1 METRSPGRLR
11 RIVISSLISV
21 VLLPGPEPALGADN
35 TIVEESL
42 QISTSTSGDTIDYTG
57 TYSFSDFA
65 VPSPAP
71 DSVPAAQGPVFV
83 VGDGVEVDVSSADE
97 WNRALE
103 ECLAHAAN
111 GPILLQQCRIILG
124 LEHPQTSETPDPDT
138 ATSTTPSVESLSPR
152 QIINYA
158 HAQHTINGAGLAWQP
173 KTNALV
179 GLPTLVHVT
188 SPTQNTTLSLFGQ
201 AITIAL
207 EASHFSYDFGDGSP
221 TLETTDPSAPY
232 PVQTLNHVYTQT
244 SPGRIITLTTTWNA
258 TITYPSGRSA
268 YLANALTSTE
278 SSTPITIL
286 RATINLIPTDK

>member
-1 METRSPGRLR
+1 MPLNPSKR
-11 RIVISSLISV
+11 LISTGIASLA
-21 VLLPGPEPALGADN
+21 LLIWGDMEPAFAMDLSDLTVSTSDATIEADGFFSYSSAPEPA
-35 TIVEESL
+35 
-42 QISTSTSGDTIDYTG
+42 
-57 TYSFSDFA
+57 F
-65 VPSPAP
+65 
-71 DSVPAAQGPVFV
+71 SVPVVEGPVFV

-124 LEHPQTSETPDPDT
+124 LEHPQTSETPDSDPTTNT
-138 ATSTTPSVESLSPR
+138 APSVESLSPR
-152 QIINYA
+152 QIISYA

-201 AITIAL
+201 SITIAL

-221 TLETTDPSAPY
+221 TLETEDPSAPY

-258 TITYPSGRSA
+258 TITYPSGRSV

>member
-1 METRSPGRLR
+1 MKAHNPNKR
-11 RIVISSLISV
+11 RQFLASLIIFP
-21 VLLPGPEPALGADN
+21 LLCLSSSPAFAEDGIDFTRTTSNN
-35 TIVEESL
+35 TIYV
-42 QISTSTSGDTIDYTG
+42 GG
-57 TYSFSDFA
+57 TYRFSTTPVQA
-65 VPSPAP
+65 TPVP
-71 DSVPAAQGPVFV
+71 DSTPAAQGPVFV

-111 GPILLQQCRIILG
+111 GPILLQRCRIILG
-124 LEHPQTSETPDPDT
+124 LEQPEPGETPDPDP
-138 ATSTTPSVESLSPR
+138 ATSTAPSVESLSPR
-152 QIINYA
+152 QIISYA

-188 SPTQNTTLSLFGQ
+188 SPTQNATLSLFGQ
-201 AITIAL
+201 AISIAL

-221 TLETTDPSAPY
+221 TLETEDPSAPY
-232 PVQTLNHVYTQT
+232 PVQTLSHVYTET

-278 SSTPITIL
+278 SFTPITIL

>member
-1 METRSPGRLR
+1 MKPHNPNKTQRL
-11 RIVISSLISV
+11 IASL
-21 VLLPGPEPALGADN
+21 LLAPLLCLPAAPALAEDGIDFTRTTSNN
-35 TIVEESL
+35 TIYV
-42 QISTSTSGDTIDYTG
+42 GG
-57 TYSFSDFA
+57 TYRFSTTPVQA
-65 VPSPAP
+65 APVP
-71 DSVPAAQGPVFV
+71 DSVPVVEGPVFS

-103 ECLAHAAN
+103 DCLAHAAN

-124 LEHPQTSETPDPDT
+124 LEHPQAGETPDPDP
-138 ATSTTPSVESLSPR
+138 ATSTAPSVESLSPR
-152 QIINYA
+152 QIISYA

-188 SPTQNTTLSLFGQ
+188 SPTQNATLSLFGQ
-201 AITIAL
+201 AISIAL

-232 PVQTLNHVYTQT
+232 PVQTLSHVYTQT

-258 TITYPSGRSA
+258 TITYPSGRSV

-286 RATINLIPTDK
+286 RAKINLIPTDK

>member
-1 METRSPGRLR
+1 MNLR
-11 RIVISSLISV
+11 GMYSV
-21 VLLPGPEPALGADN
+21 
-35 TIVEESL
+35 
-42 QISTSTSGDTIDYTG
+42 
-57 TYSFSDFA
+57 SD
-65 VPSPAP
+65 VPVQAAPVP
-71 DSVPAAQGPVFV
+71 DSVPVVQGPVFS
-83 VGDGVEVDVSSADE
+83 VGDGIEVGVSSADE

-124 LEHPQTSETPDPDT
+124 LEHPESGESPDSDP
-138 ATSTTPSVESLSPR
+138 ATSTAPSVETLTPR
-152 QIINYA
+152 QIVSYA

-173 KTNALV
+173 KTNAFV

-188 SPTQNTTLSLFGQ
+188 SPTQNATLSLFGQ

-221 TLETTDPSAPY
+221 TLETEDPSAPY
-232 PVQTLNHVYTQT
+232 PVQTLSHVYTQT

-258 TITYPSGRSA
+258 TITYPSGRSV

-286 RATINLIPTDK
+286 RATINIIPTNK

>member
-1 METRSPGRLR
+1 MKLHNPNRLHR
-11 RIVISSLISV
+11 FSGAISLF
-21 VLLPGPEPALGADN
+21 VLLVLSPVPAHAADSHDLSV
-35 TIVEESL
+35 IASDDSIYVE
-42 QISTSTSGDTIDYTG
+42 G
-57 TYSFSDFA
+57 TYTFSTTP
-65 VPSPAP
+65 VPAPVP
-71 DSVPAAQGPVFV
+71 DSVPAAQGPVFS
-83 VGDGVEVDVSSADE
+83 VGDGIEVDVSSADE

-124 LEHPQTSETPDPDT
+124 LEHPESGETPDSDP
-138 ATSTTPSVESLSPR
+138 ATNTTPSVESLSPR

-188 SPTQNTTLSLFGQ
+188 SPTQNATLSLFGQ
-201 AITIAL
+201 SISIAL

-258 TITYPSGRSA
+258 TITYPSGRSV

-278 SSTPITIL
+278 TSTPITIL
-286 RATINLIPTDK
+286 RATINLIPTDE

>member
-1 METRSPGRLR
+1 MKLHNPNRLHR
-11 RIVISSLISV
+11 FSGAISLF
-21 VLLPGPEPALGADN
+21 VLLVLSPVPAHAADSHDLSV
-35 TIVEESL
+35 IASDDSIYVE
-42 QISTSTSGDTIDYTG
+42 G
-57 TYSFSDFA
+57 TYTFSTTP
-65 VPSPAP
+65 VPAPVP
-71 DSVPAAQGPVFV
+71 DSVPAVQGPVFS

-124 LEHPQTSETPDPDT
+124 LEHPQTSETPDSDP

-188 SPTQNTTLSLFGQ
+188 SPTQNATLSLFGQ
-201 AITIAL
+201 AISIAL

-232 PVQTLNHVYTQT
+232 PVQTLNHVYTET

-258 TITYPSGRSA
+258 TITYPSGRSV

-278 SSTPITIL
+278 TSTPITIL
-286 RATINLIPTDK
+286 RAKINLIPTDK

>member
-1 METRSPGRLR
+1 MKPHNPSKTRRF
-11 RIVISSLISV
+11 VASL
-21 VLLPGPEPALGADN
+21 LLAPLLCLSAAPALAEDRF
-35 TIVEESL
+35 TL
-42 QISTSTSGDTIDYTG
+42 TTSTSGDTLYTG
-57 TYSFSDFA
+57 GVFTHSKELPQA
-65 VPSPAP
+65 IPEE
-71 DSVPAAQGPVFV
+71 SVPGSQGPVFS

-124 LEHPQTSETPDPDT
+124 LEHPEPGETPDSDPT
-138 ATSTTPSVESLSPR
+138 TSTAPSVESLSPR

-188 SPTQNTTLSLFGQ
+188 SPTQNATLSLFGQ
-201 AITIAL
+201 PITIAL

-258 TITYPSGRSA
+258 TITYPSGRSV

-278 SSTPITIL
+278 TSTPITIL
-286 RATINLIPTDK
+286 RAKISLVPSDK

>member
-1 METRSPGRLR
+1 MKPHNPNKTQRL
-11 RIVISSLISV
+11 IASL
-21 VLLPGPEPALGADN
+21 LLAPLLCLPAAPALAEDDFHFIVSASDN
-35 TIVEESL
+35 TIYTGGVLTQSRDLPQAIPEES
-42 QISTSTSGDTIDYTG
+42 
-57 TYSFSDFA
+57 
-65 VPSPAP
+65 VPGS
-71 DSVPAAQGPVFV
+71 QGPVFV
-83 VGDGVEVDVSSADE
+83 VGDGIEVDVSSADE

-124 LEHPQTSETPDPDT
+124 LEHPQTSETPDSDP
-138 ATSTTPSVESLSPR
+138 ATSTAPSVESLSPR

-188 SPTQNTTLSLFGQ
+188 SPTQNATLSLFGQ
-201 AITIAL
+201 SISIAL

-258 TITYPSGRSA
+258 TITYPSGRSV

-278 SSTPITIL
+278 TSTPITIL
-286 RATINLIPTDK
+286 RAKINLIPTDK

>member
-1 METRSPGRLR
+1 MNLSDAMSRIPKPQHLAIVVSLAWIVFSPSVAYANDGITLN
-11 RIVISSLISV
+11 VWGQGDEISAEGNV
-21 VLLPGPEPALGADN
+21 RHYQATPVPD
-35 TIVEESL
+35 
-42 QISTSTSGDTIDYTG
+42 STS
-57 TYSFSDFA
+57 A
-65 VPSPAP
+65 V
-71 DSVPAAQGPVFV
+71 QGPVFV
-83 VGDGVEVDVSSADE
+83 VGDGIEVGVSSADE

-138 ATSTTPSVESLSPR
+138 ATSTAPSVESLSPR

-188 SPTQNTTLSLFGQ
+188 SPTQNATLSLFGQ
-201 AITIAL
+201 SISIAL
-207 EASHFSYDFGDGSP
+207 EASHFSYDFGDNTP

-232 PVQTLNHVYTQT
+232 PVQTLNHVYTET

-258 TITYPSGRSA
+258 TITYPSGRSV

-286 RATINLIPTDK
+286 RATISLVPSDK

>member
-1 METRSPGRLR
+1 MKPHNLNKRRQFLASLTIPPLLCLSSSPAFAEDGIDFTRTTSN
-11 RIVISSLISV
+11 
-21 VLLPGPEPALGADN
+21 N
-35 TIVEESL
+35 TIYV
-42 QISTSTSGDTIDYTG
+42 GG
-57 TYSFSDFA
+57 TYRFSTTPVQA
-65 VPSPAP
+65 APVP
-71 DSVPAAQGPVFV
+71 DSVPVVQGPVFS
-83 VGDGVEVDVSSADE
+83 VGDGIEVDVSSADE

-124 LEHPQTSETPDPDT
+124 LEHPQTSETPDSDPTTNT
-138 ATSTTPSVESLSPR
+138 APSVESLSPR

-188 SPTQNTTLSLFGQ
+188 SPTQNATLSLFGQ
-201 AITIAL
+201 SITIAL

-278 SSTPITIL
+278 TSTPITIL
-286 RATINLIPTDK
+286 RAKISLVPSDK

>member
-1 METRSPGRLR
+1 MPLNPSKR
-11 RIVISSLISV
+11 LISTGIASLA
-21 VLLPGPEPALGADN
+21 LLIWGGMEPAFAMDLSDLTVSTSDATIEADGFFSYSSAPEPAL
-35 TIVEESL
+35 
-42 QISTSTSGDTIDYTG
+42 
-57 TYSFSDFA
+57 
-65 VPSPAP
+65 
-71 DSVPAAQGPVFV
+71 SVPVVEGPVFV

-124 LEHPQTSETPDPDT
+124 LEHPQTSETPDSDPTTNT
-138 ATSTTPSVESLSPR
+138 APSVETLTPR
-152 QIINYA
+152 QIVNYA

-188 SPTQNTTLSLFGQ
+188 SPTQNATLSLFGQ
-201 AITIAL
+201 AISIAL
-207 EASHFSYDFGDGSP
+207 EASHFSYDFGDNTP

>member
-1 METRSPGRLR
+1 MKPHNPNKR
-11 RIVISSLISV
+11 RQFLASLIISP
-21 VLLPGPEPALGADN
+21 LLCLSSSPAFAEDGIDFTRTTSNN
-35 TIVEESL
+35 TIYV
-42 QISTSTSGDTIDYTG
+42 GG
-57 TYSFSDFA
+57 TYRFSTTPVQAAPVPDA
-65 VPSPAP
+65 VP
-71 DSVPAAQGPVFV
+71 VVEGPVFS
-83 VGDGVEVDVSSADE
+83 VGDGVEADVSSADE

-124 LEHPQTSETPDPDT
+124 LEHPQAGETPDPDT
-138 ATSTTPSVESLSPR
+138 ATSTAPSVESLSPR
-152 QIINYA
+152 QIISYA

-188 SPTQNTTLSLFGQ
+188 SPTQNATLSLFGQ
-201 AITIAL
+201 SISIAL

-232 PVQTLNHVYTQT
+232 PVQTLNHVYTET

>member
-1 METRSPGRLR
+1 M
-11 RIVISSLISV
+11 
-21 VLLPGPEPALGADN
+21 
-35 TIVEESL
+35 
-42 QISTSTSGDTIDYTG
+42 
-57 TYSFSDFA
+57 
-65 VPSPAP
+65 
-71 DSVPAAQGPVFV
+71 
-83 VGDGVEVDVSSADE
+83 GDGIEVDVSSADE

-124 LEHPQTSETPDPDT
+124 LEHPQTSETPDSDPTTNT
-138 ATSTTPSVESLSPR
+138 APSVESLSPR

-188 SPTQNTTLSLFGQ
+188 SPTQNATLSLFGQ
-201 AITIAL
+201 SITIAL

-278 SSTPITIL
+278 TSTPITIL
-286 RATINLIPTDK
+286 RATISLVPSDK